1 MNDDR
6 MHQNIFADLSI
17 LWISRY
23 DYLDGW
29 VLDPH
34 YHDGYHQLIYC
45 ISGEGMA
52 YSNGNRHKLVS
63 HTVQLINPG
72 VIHSI
77 DSVAKCGLQTL
88 DIKFIINNDDLIRKL
103 EAMPAFINADDDSFR
118 NLLERIRI
126 EGDRRQYEYMSY
138 CQLLLGELL
147 VELLRTKTA
156 AETKIDRPVNFYYK
170 ENVSE
175 IGNRIM
181 NYISDHYTERL
192 TSSDF
197 ARELNFSYRYLSRIL
212 INDIGMSPIEYL
224 EYYRCNTACEML
236 SVMNYGLKEIAEK
249 VGYPSVHQFSKSFKR
264 VIKMSPGM
272 YRNTAQ
278 LGVRRDI
285 NFNKEFVNGNN
296 DFHVE

>member
-1 MNDDR
+1 MNEDR
-6 MHQNIFADLSI
+6 FYQNVFMDLSI

-23 DYLDGW
+23 DYLNGW
-29 VLDPH
+29 ILDSH

-45 ISGEGMA
+45 ISGEAIA
-52 YSNGNRHKLVS
+52 YSNDEKHKLES
-63 HTVQLINPG
+63 HTIQLINPG
-72 VIHSI
+72 VVHSI
-77 DSVAKCGLQTL
+77 ESVSKNGLQTL
-88 DIKFIINNDDLIRKL
+88 DIKFIVNNEDLSKRLKEI
-103 EAMPAFINADDDSFR
+103 PSFIDVDDDCFR
-118 NLLERIRI
+118 NLLEKIRI

-147 VELLRTKTA
+147 VELLRTQKKTD
-156 AETKIDRPVNFYYK
+156 TKIDRPVNFYYK
-170 ENVSE
+170 ENISE

-192 TSSDF
+192 ASADF
-197 ARELNFSYRYLSRIL
+197 ARDLNFSYRYLSRIL

-236 SVMNYGLKEIAEK
+236 SVMNYELKEIAEK

-272 YRNTAQ
+272 YRSTTQ